1 MKSRFLFIALLICS
15 IAFAQSKGTVT
26 GTLTDKEADNTTL
39 PFANAVIK
47 GTSIGVT
54 TDENGKYEL
63 SIDPG
68 TYTLVFSFLG
78 YENAEA
84 TFTVAAGETITINKT
99 LGSGSYTLQDVVVQ
113 AQAIS
118 REKETALLLDQKN
131 AAIITQ
137 SIGAQELSRKGV
149 SDAAG
154 AVTKVTGVSKQEG
167 SSGIFVRG
175 LGDRYNSTTLN
186 GLPLPSNEP
195 TNKNVALDIFSTDV
209 IQAVGISKTYNPDIY
224 GDVGGA
230 NINIVSK
237 EHTGKT
243 KFNVEVGSGLN
254 NNAFNSDFRIADGVE
269 KTGFYSVPKP
279 TNINVYQ
286 FQTKWVPN
294 YESQPVDI
302 NFGLSGGSSFNIGE
316 QSKLSVFATASFEN
330 GYSLKTGSQRIVGN
344 TNDNI
349 IQDFYAVNKFGY
361 ETKTT
366 GMLNLAYKINPKHN
380 IKINSVFVNSSKS
393 DVNEYDFFNEND
405 SPSFTRQTIT
415 EQNQLFVNQLLG
427 NHKITDRLVFEWGGS
442 FGIVNSDMP
451 DRITNTLLESSGG
464 FVFNTNTATENNRY
478 FQGLEEKEMAAK
490 AVISYNLFKKE
501 EGTYNGKLSFGY
513 NGKMKSR
520 DFEATQY
527 NFRLSGIT
535 PTTANTIDDF
545 LNPSNQSASTTAPG
559 TYKITTQR
567 NAGSL
572 KPFTY
577 NADLDVHSG
586 FVNYE
591 HSPSEKL
598 TYTIGVRA
606 EKVLQ
611 EMKWDTNIALPNV
624 DFKDAKI
631 DELYI
636 LPVITAKYSVTEK
649 QNLRLAASK
658 TYTLPQFI
666 EKAPFRFEVVGEST
680 VGNAFLK
687 PSENYNFDLKW
698 EMFPN
703 NEELFSVAAF
713 GKYIMDPISK
723 TRLNSA
729 LNDNTFVNA
738 GDNAIVFG
746 AEFEVRKNIWTVEDK
761 HNLSAGFNFTY
772 MHSEQKLDSDK
783 VMRETNETISVSFN
797 DTKDGLQGASPILV
811 NADISY
817 RIDSGTFKPT
827 ITLVGNYFHDR
838 IYALGNI
845 QTGGN
850 VIEKGIPTLNL
861 ITSAAIGKHLNF
873 TFHMK
878 NLLDSKIDRFQE
890 NAEGD
895 VTTYSY
901 KTGLDFSLGI
911 KYNIF

>member
-1 MKSRFLFIALLICS
+1 MKIRHLFIAFFICS
-15 IAFAQSKGTVT
+15 MAFAQTKGTVT
-26 GTLTDKEADNTTL
+26 GTLTDKEANNATL

-47 GTSIGVT
+47 GTSIGTT
-54 TDENGKYEL
+54 TDENGKY
-63 SIDPG
+63 SFTVTPG
-68 TYTLVFSFLG
+68 TYTIVFSFLG
-78 YENAEA
+78 YENSEEN
-84 TFTVAAGETITINKT
+84 FTITAGETVTINKA
-99 LGSGSYTLQDVVVQ
+99 LGSGAYTLNDVVVQ
-113 AQAIS
+113 AATVN
-118 REKETALLLDQKN
+118 REKESALLLDQKN
-131 AAIITQ
+131 AVTITQ
-137 SIGAQELSRKGV
+137 SIGAQELTRKGI
-149 SDAAG
+149 SDAAS
-154 AVTKVTGVSKQEG
+154 AVTKVTGISRREG

-209 IQAVGISKTYNPDIY
+209 IQAVGVSKTYYPDVY
-224 GDVGGA
+224 GDMGGA
-230 NINIVSK
+230 NINIISK
-237 EHTGKT
+237 EHTGKG

-254 NNAFNSDFRIADGVE
+254 NNAFNANFRIADGVE
-269 KTGFYSVPKP
+269 KSGFYSVSKP
-279 TNINVYQ
+279 TNISTYQ
-286 FQTKWVPN
+286 FTTKWVPN
-294 YESQPVDI
+294 YESQPVDA
-302 NFGLSGGSSFNIGE
+302 NFGLSGGTSFNIGE
-316 QSKLSVFATASFEN
+316 QGKLSLFATASFEN
-330 GYSLKTGSQRIVGN
+330 GYSLKRGSQRVVGDKM
-344 TNDNI
+344 DNI
-349 IQDFYAVNKFGY
+349 IQDYFNVNKFGY

-366 GMLNLAYKINPKHN
+366 GMVNLAYKINPRHA
-380 IKINSVFVNSSKS
+380 IKINSVFVNASKS

-415 EQNQLFVNQLLG
+415 EQNKLFVNQLLG
-427 NHKITDRLVFEWGGS
+427 NHKITDRLAFDWGGS
-442 FGIVNSDMP
+442 YGIVNSDMP
-451 DRITNTLLESSGG
+451 DRITNTLVEGSGG
-464 FVFNTNTATENNRY
+464 YVFNTNTATENNRY
-478 FQGLEEKEMAAK
+478 FQGLEEKEIAAK
-490 AVISYNLFKKE
+490 AVVSYNLFKAE
-501 EGTYNGKLSFGY
+501 EGVYKGKLSAGY

-527 NFRLSGIT
+527 NFRLSTIT
-535 PTTANTIDDF
+535 STTANTIDDF

-577 NADLDVHSG
+577 NADLDVHAG
-586 FVNYE
+586 YANFE
-591 HSPSEKL
+591 HSPSDKF
-598 TYTIGVRA
+598 TYTIGIRA

-611 EMKWDTNIALPNV
+611 EMEWETNIALPNV
-624 DFKDAKI
+624 DFEDAKI

-636 LPVITAKYSVTEK
+636 LPVITAKYAVTDK
-649 QNLRLAASK
+649 QNVRLAASK

-680 VGNAFLK
+680 VGNAFIK

-703 NEELFSVAAF
+703 NDELFSVTAF

-746 AEFEVRKNIWTVEDK
+746 AEFEARKNIWKVADK

-772 MHSEQKLDSDK
+772 MHSEQKLDSNK
-783 VMRETNETISVSFN
+783 VMEETNQTISVSFN

-827 ITLVGNYFHDR
+827 ISLVGNYFHDR

-850 VIEKGIPTLNL
+850 VVEKGIPTLNL
-861 ITSAAIGKHLNF
+861 ITSALIGKHLNIS
-873 TFHMK
+873 FHVK
-878 NLLDSKIDRFQE
+878 NLLDSKIERFQE
-890 NAEGD
+890 NTDGD
-895 VTTYSY
+895 ITTYSY

-911 KYNIF
+911 KYSLF